1 MARSWWARAIVGAV
15 CGLAWACA
23 LRAYMALLAGS
34 ESQFN
39 WPGTFFGILLPGVL
53 VGAALGSASSLSRDR
68 RAILRWTAASPLLF
82 AVFTLLLP
90 GVFVALVTTG
100 IGGGAIAV
108 PLAGILGGYAFAGRR
123 TWLRVVGAVV
133 AVGVL
138 AGLVWTVPFIAGL
151 PLATPHG
158 AWAAL
163 LIASLLVVEMLAA
176 SIPFARLRALSSAE
190 TPVAT
195 R

>member
-1 MARSWWARAIVGAV
+1 MIGAV
-15 CGLAWACA
+15 CGLAWAAA
-23 LRAYMALLAGS
+23 LRGYMALLAGA

-39 WPGTFFGILLPGVL
+39 WPGTFFGILLPGIL
-53 VGAALGSASSLSRDR
+53 VGAALGSASSLGPDR
-68 RAILRWTAASPLLF
+68 RAILRWAAASPLLF

-123 TWLRVVGAVV
+123 TWLRAVGAVV
-133 AVGVL
+133 ALGVL
-138 AGLVWTVPFIAGL
+138 AGLVWTVPLIAHL
-151 PLATPHG
+151 PLVTPQG
-158 AWAAL
+158 AWVAL

-176 SIPFARLRALSSAE
+176 SIPFARLRTQSN
-190 TPVAT
+190 V